1 MQLINVKAPFTPAQV
16 QQLNEYQC
24 GFGAGRYHPFTCL
37 HREHGVI
44 FTPDAGH
51 TEGKATHEVVA
62 GHRGLLIA
70 TPTGWLCPYCGY
82 AMDWAFSFMCD
93 RPARLE
99 APDRDKLR
107 ELIAY
112 YTVLQAKKA
121 PGAAFMVSSLE
132 DLRERWQSLAPVRR
146 QQQSECNHVSP

>member
-1 MQLINVKAPFTPAQV
+1 MQLINVKAPFSPAQV

-44 FTPDAGH
+44 FTADASP

-70 TPTGWLCPYCGY
+70 TPNGWLCPYCGY
-82 AMDWAFSFMCD
+82 AMDWAFTFMCAA
-93 RPARLE
+93 PTPPE
-99 APDRDKLR
+99 APDRDRLR

-121 PGAAFMVSSLE
+121 PGASFMASSLE
-132 DLRERWQSLAPVRR
+132 DLRDRWQSPTPALHHH
-146 QQQSECNHVSP
+146 QSEPRHVRP